1 MECEER
7 NFISETSSVLGFSLL
22 LMYIMGILYGYIM
35 LWALGPVRLLVPHT
49 YASYIKALMYIL
61 SPMKYNTIVQYF

>member
-1 MECEER
+1 
-7 NFISETSSVLGFSLL
+7 
-22 LMYIMGILYGYIM
+22 MYIMGILYGCIM